1 MEAYLDLLWQQI
13 GKNRLI
19 NELARRG
26 RDGIAAGDI
35 APVIEGN
42 ALRKQIMLQIQSLQ
56 SEMDHCLKI
65 MPYDFDHLASPL
77 KDKIIAAN
85 SELHAIVSETLAID
99 QQNQSR
105 IREIRTVVGEKLED
119 IGMGKR
125 GLSGYRAP
133 VQKRPKLFDGQG

>member
-1 MEAYLDLLWQQI
+1 MEAYLELLRQQI
-13 GKNRLI
+13 EKNRLI

-65 MPYDFDHLASPL
+65 MPDDLDHLASPL
-77 KDKIIAAN
+77 KDKIMAAN
-85 SELHAIVSETLAID
+85 SELHAIVNETLAID

-119 IGMGKR
+119 IGR
-125 GLSGYRAP
+125 GRMALSGYKGP
-133 VQKRPKLFDGQG
+133 VKKGPKLFYGQG